1 MKLSGIDTQK
11 EIMIDT
17 RLLHPRSATTIT
29 ISQGQYDQWRAGF
42 VFDGLRNLRY
52 GQSFCNHFD
61 ITDYRVYHA
70 QTMSEADMIIRGE
83 YVR

>member
-1 MKLSGIDTQK
+1 MLDL
-11 EIMIDT
+11 
-17 RLLHPRSATTIT
+17 RLLETNLPARFTT
-29 ISQGQYDQWRAGF
+29 ISQRQYDQWRAGF

-70 QTMSEADMIIRGE
+70 QTMSEADVIIRGE